1 MTVTNLVELLGG
13 LGAFLFGMK
22 YMGDGLELAAG
33 SKMKDLL
40 ETLTRNRFLGFLLG
54 VFVTVVIQSSSST
67 TVMVMGFINAGIMDL
82 AQATG
87 VIFGANIGTTITSV
101 LIALDVSGIAPFC
114 ICVGA
119 FMMLYS
125 KKARVKHIGQVI
137 LGFGLLFQG
146 LHTMSGA
153 MKPLGQVAWF
163 QSFIA
168 GAKNPILGILVG
180 VLICA
185 VIQSSSAAVGILQ
198 ALALQGLMP
207 LHFASY
213 LICGI
218 NIGSAMPTILASMS
232 ARNNAKR
239 AAMIY
244 LIYNVVGGVVMTL
257 VTLLLPYTQLVERLV
272 PDPMFQV
279 SVVHILFKVVS
290 AAILLP
296 CTNLVVKLTYRLVP
310 KQKHEDAARLEYIDV
325 NLVGNPSVSLLQIR
339 SEVERLS
346 KLVGE
351 NISLAMDGVLNNQVR
366 NAQTITENESVIDY
380 LTNAISDYLVKFNVQ
395 ELSTQE
401 ATYVNRVYQALNDLE
416 RIGDYAEHLLH
427 VNERSTEKN
436 LAYSE
441 VARSEAMELYDNVK
455 QLYSNA
461 TARFYSQDIGIDELK
476 HLARLERENRKK
488 AKQAQQNHMDRLRAG
503 ECSAEAGIMFG
514 EVLNSLNR
522 IGGHSINIA
531 EAAVVRQNEKMF

>member
-1 MTVTNLVELLGG
+1 MTVSNIVELLGG

-40 ETLTRNRFLGFLLG
+40 EKLTRNKILGFLLG
-54 VFVTVVIQSSSST
+54 TFVTVVIQSSSAT

-87 VIFGANIGTTITSV
+87 VIFGANIGTTITSI
-101 LIALDVSGIAPFC
+101 LIALDVSAIAPFC

-119 FMMLYS
+119 FMMLYT
-125 KKARVKHIGQVI
+125 KKARLKHIGQVI

-146 LHTMSGA
+146 LHTMSAA
-153 MKPLGQVAWF
+153 MKPLGQVVWF
-163 QSFIA
+163 QSFIMN
-168 GAKNPILGILVG
+168 AKNPILGILVG
-180 VLICA
+180 ALICA
-185 VIQSSSAAVGILQ
+185 VIQSSSAAVGIVQ

-244 LIYNVVGGVVMTL
+244 LIYNVVGCVVMAP
-257 VTLLLPYTQLVERLV
+257 VTMLTPYTDLIERLI

-279 SVVHILFKVVS
+279 SVVHILFKVVA

-296 CTNLVVKLTYRLVP
+296 CTNLVVKLTYKLIP
-310 KQKHEDAARLEYIDV
+310 KQKHEDAARLEFIDV

-339 SEVERLS
+339 SEVDRMA
-346 KLVGE
+346 KLVEE
-351 NISLAMDGVLNNQVR
+351 NLSLAMEGILAGEPR
-366 NAQTITENESVIDY
+366 HAETITENEGVIDY
-380 LTNAISDYLVKFNVQ
+380 LTDAISDYLVKFNVQ
-395 ELSTQE
+395 ELSTTD
-401 ATYVNRVYQALNDLE
+401 ANYVRRVFQALSDLE

-427 VNERSTEKN
+427 ISERCTEKS
-436 LAYSE
+436 LTYSDTARQE
-441 VARSEAMELYDNVK
+441 VTELYDNVK
-455 QLYSNA
+455 QLYSTA
-461 TARFYSQDIGIDELK
+461 VARFHTQDLGIDSLK

-488 AKQAQQNHMDRLRAG
+488 TKQAQQNHMDRLRAG

-514 EVLNSLNR
+514 EVLTSLNR
-522 IGGHSINIA
+522 VGGHSINIA
-531 EAAVVRQNEKMF
+531 EAAVAQHQN

>member
-1 MTVTNLVELLGG
+1 MTVSNIVELLGG

-40 ETLTRNRFLGFLLG
+40 EKLTRNKILGFLLG
-54 VFVTVVIQSSSST
+54 TFVTVVIQSSSAT

-87 VIFGANIGTTITSV
+87 VIFGANIGTTITSI
-101 LIALDVSGIAPFC
+101 LIALDVSAIAPFC

-119 FMMLYS
+119 FMMLYT
-125 KKARVKHIGQVI
+125 KKARLKHIGQVI

-146 LHTMSGA
+146 LHTMSAA
-153 MKPLGQVAWF
+153 MKPLGQVVWF
-163 QSFIA
+163 QSFIMN
-168 GAKNPILGILVG
+168 AKNPILGILVG
-180 VLICA
+180 ALICA
-185 VIQSSSAAVGILQ
+185 VIQSSSAAVGIVQ

-244 LIYNVVGGVVMTL
+244 LIYNVVGCVVMAP
-257 VTLLLPYTQLVERLV
+257 VTMLTPYTDLIERLI

-279 SVVHILFKVVS
+279 SVVHILFKVVA

-296 CTNLVVKLTYRLVP
+296 CTNLVVKLTYKLIP
-310 KQKHEDAARLEYIDV
+310 KQKHEDAARLEFIDV

-339 SEVERLS
+339 SEVDRMS
-346 KLVGE
+346 KLVEE
-351 NISLAMDGVLNNQVR
+351 NLSLAMEGILAGEPR
-366 NAQTITENESVIDY
+366 HAETITENEGVIDY
-380 LTNAISDYLVKFNVQ
+380 LTDAISDYLVKFNVQ
-395 ELSTQE
+395 ELS
-401 ATYVNRVYQALNDLE
+401 ATDANYVRRVFQALSDLE

-427 VNERSTEKN
+427 ISERCTEKS
-436 LAYSE
+436 LTYSDTARQE
-441 VARSEAMELYDNVK
+441 VTELYDNVK
-455 QLYSNA
+455 QLYSTA
-461 TARFYSQDIGIDELK
+461 VARFHTQDLGIDSLK

-488 AKQAQQNHMDRLRAG
+488 TKQAQQNHMDRLRAG

-514 EVLNSLNR
+514 EVLTSLNR
-522 IGGHSINIA
+522 VGGHSINIA
-531 EAAVVRQNEKMF
+531 EAAVAQHQN